1 MQIEI
6 NEAIVELIMKTEL
19 CDTIEMVKNDIKQ
32 LKKIRKREKY
42 QQEDLANNEEI
53 LPHLEAVYD
62 YFGGNL
68 K

>member
-1 MQIEI
+1 MQIEVDDI
-6 NEAIVELIMKTEL
+6 IVERIMKTEL
-19 CDTIEMVKNDIKQ
+19 FGIIDMVKYDIKQ

-42 QQEDLANNEEI
+42 QQEDLADNEEL

>member
-6 NEAIVELIMKTEL
+6 DDIIVERIMKTEL
-19 CDTIEMVKNDIKQ
+19 FGIIDMVKYDIKQ

-42 QQEDLANNEEI
+42 QQEDLADNEEL

>member
-6 NEAIVELIMKTEL
+6 DDTIVELIMKTEL
-19 CDTIEMVKNDIKQ
+19 CDSIEMVKNDIKQ
-32 LKKIRKREKY
+32 LKKIRKRERY
-42 QQEDLANNEEI
+42 QQADLAHNQEV

-62 YFGGNL
+62 YFGGNI

>member
-42 QQEDLANNEEI
+42 QQADLADNEEI
-53 LPHLEAVYD
+53 LAHLEAVYD